1 MNVKAKT
8 LDSRSIGGTRPVKVV
23 RIIDRLNIGGPAK
36 HVVWLTAGLNRDEFE
51 TTLITGTI
59 PPGEGDMAYFA
70 RSAGVEPVTINEMS
84 RELSLRDLIVIAKL
98 VLKLWRLRPDVIHT
112 HKAKAG
118 AAGRAAA
125 FIYKWVTPSAL
136 LLRPRPCR
144 VIHTYHGHIFHGYY
158 GPAKTK
164 LFVLIERAMARICTD
179 RIIVLSAQQKEEIL
193 GRFRVGRPDQF
204 QIVPLGIDFDEVAD
218 QAGRL
223 RAEIS
228 TGEEELLIGIVG
240 RLCEV
245 KNQSMFLKGAA
256 LLGRLDSA
264 ASPGGTDACCGVRFV
279 IIGDGPL
286 RTSLENEARDA
297 GIAERVSFTGF
308 RKDAGSLY
316 RDLDVVALTSVN
328 EGTPLTIIEAL
339 AAGRPVVATEV
350 GGVVDLMGARQYQAG
365 SFWVWDHGI
374 TVPSGD
380 AAAFANAL
388 KFLIGKPELRG
399 QMGER
404 GKAFARS
411 RMSRNRL
418 IKDIE
423 ALYFEMMTREPATSS
438 QVRAAI

>member
-1 MNVKAKT
+1 VKAKT
-8 LDSRSIGGTRPVKVV
+8 FDSRPIGGTRPIKVV

-36 HVVWLTAGLNRDEFE
+36 HVVWLTAGLNQDEFE

-84 RELSLRDLIVIAKL
+84 RELSFRDLIVIAKL
-98 VLKLWRLRPDVIHT
+98 VLKLWGLRPDVIHT

-125 FIYKWVTPSAL
+125 FIYKWAAPSAL

-204 QIVPLGIDFDEVAD
+204 QIVPLGIDFDEVAHD
-218 QAGRL
+218 PGRL
-223 RAEIS
+223 RAGI
-228 TGEEELLIGIVG
+228 GAREEELLIGIVG

-245 KNQSMFLKGAA
+245 KNQSMFVKAA
-256 LLGRLDSA
+256 AMLGKPDFGT
-264 ASPGGTDACCGVRFV
+264 ASPGGTGACCGVRFV

-286 RTSLENEARDA
+286 RTKLENEARDA

-308 RKDAGSLY
+308 RKDAGLLY
-316 RDLDVVALTSVN
+316 RDLDVVALTSLN

-350 GGVVDLMGARQYQAG
+350 GGVVDLMGARQYQAEG
-365 SFWVWDHGI
+365 FWVWDHGI

-380 AAAFANAL
+380 AVAFANAL
-388 KFLIGKPELRG
+388 KFLIGEPELRG

-423 ALYFEMMTREPATSS
+423 ALYFEMLTREPATSS